1 MFTNLGLIHYLI
13 INIFALTTETSTKHD
28 KNMYILLDGKL
39 NSDFC
44 LAISELRRER
54 G

>member
-1 MFTNLGLIHYLI
+1 
-13 INIFALTTETSTKHD
+13 
-28 KNMYILLDGKL
+28 MYISLDGKV

-54 G
+54 GEFQL